1 VCTNGAKDF
10 IQVTCKLPHQ
20 LSRHHQPNGGH
31 TMRKSNTQDFIQM
44 TCKLAHLEVGLRRWV
59 GGWKAGEGGGGLGG
73 ARGGVASGIRNT
85 SRQTD
90 SRDIAWV

>member
-1 VCTNGAKDF
+1 
-10 IQVTCKLPHQ
+10 
-20 LSRHHQPNGGH
+20 
-31 TMRKSNTQDFIQM
+31 MRKSNTQDFIQM

-59 GGWKAGEGGGGLGG
+59 GGWKAGEGGGGRGG